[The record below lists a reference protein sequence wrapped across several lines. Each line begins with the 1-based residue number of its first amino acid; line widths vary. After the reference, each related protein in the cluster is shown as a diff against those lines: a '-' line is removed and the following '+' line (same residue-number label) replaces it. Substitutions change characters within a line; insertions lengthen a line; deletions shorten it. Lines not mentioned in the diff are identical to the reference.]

1 MKLFLQILKHLHY
14 DIRSRNWSYSKFRMQ
29 DFKLE
34 RVTHLIDKSEGL
46 FASLEFIHSH
56 IFLCKHIVYNIDIP

>member
-1 MKLFLQILKHLHY
+1 MTYVVEIG
-14 DIRSRNWSYSKFRMQ
+14 SYSKFRMQ

-34 RVTHLIDKSEGL
+34 RVTNLIDKSEGL

-56 IFLCKHIVYNIDIP
+56 IFLCKHIVTTLTFHKKRL